1 MWAGTAA
8 VIKNEIFLYSVFKL
22 LMALC
27 LHIILKTNVFIS
39 AFKYIIIFLN
49 IYNNSEIATKNPHFV
64 DKYTETLKA

>member
-8 VIKNEIFLYSVFKL
+8 VIKNEIFLYSVCKL

-39 AFKYIIIFLN
+39 TFKYIIIFLN
-49 IYNNSEIATKNPHFV
+49 IYNSEIATKNPHFV